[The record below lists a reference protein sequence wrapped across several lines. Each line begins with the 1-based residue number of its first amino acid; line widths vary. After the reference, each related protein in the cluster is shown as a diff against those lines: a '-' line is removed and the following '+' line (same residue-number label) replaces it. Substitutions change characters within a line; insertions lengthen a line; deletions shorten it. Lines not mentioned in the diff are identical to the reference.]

1 MEIVQIIMG
10 VVVGS
15 IAIGSALS
23 LATLIMSFVG
33 HVATM
38 SNDETTKPR
47 IKSTSMFI
55 NDHRTEQQQSE
66 QKSKSKIRTRNTLT
80 TSDGEE
86 LLIVDENYEPFRNE
100 RS

>member
-33 HVATM
+33 RVATM
-38 SNDETTKPR
+38 SNSESTKPQR
-47 IKSTSMFI
+47 KTTSMFI
-55 NDHRTEQQQSE
+55 NDHRTEQQQNE
-66 QKSKSKIRTRNTLT
+66 QKGKSKIRTRNTLT

-86 LLIVDENYEPFRNE
+86 LLIVDNEYEPFRNE
-100 RS
+100 VN